1 MSRKILIKLV
11 IYLILIIV
19 AFVYLY
25 PLIYAFNA
33 SLKTNREFMVNPMG
47 FASSLQWSNYV
58 EAWQRADFS
67 MFFFNSLFYT
77 VINVAAVLIMSVF
90 VAFPLARGYLGK
102 LGKIVFWLFLI
113 SMFLPDG
120 TIPRFIGMLN
130 VGLYN
135 TRLGYILVGV
145 GARGLF
151 MLVFIDYIKGLP
163 RELDEAASIDGC
175 GYFRYMASVMFPLMK
190 PALASMAILQ
200 VNDSWNEYLNAV
212 IYLSNRRLFPITRG
226 LVVFTGAMNVEWP
239 LRIASLVIVAVPII
253 ILYVFLQKYIIES
266 QVNASIK
273 G

>member
-1 MSRKILIKLV
+1 MSRKLLTKIFLYLV
-11 IYLILIIV
+11 MVIV
-19 AFVYLY
+19 LVVFLY

-33 SLKTNREFMVNPMG
+33 SFKTNREFMIDPVG
-47 FASSLQWSNYV
+47 LATSFVWQNYI
-58 EAWQRADFS
+58 EAWQRSDFGT
-67 MFFFNSLFYT
+67 FFFNSLFYT
-77 VINVAAVLIMSVF
+77 IINVIAVLVMSVF

-102 LGKIVFWLFLI
+102 LGKVIFWLFLA

-135 TRLGYILVGV
+135 TRLGYILVGI

-151 MLVFIDYIKGLP
+151 MLVFIDFIKGLP

-175 GYFRYMASVMFPLMK
+175 GYFRYMWSIIFPLMK

-200 VNDSWNEYLNAV
+200 ANDAWNEYLNAV
-212 IYLSNRRLFPITRG
+212 IYLSDRRLFPITRG
-226 LVVFTGAMNVEWP
+226 LVVFTSAFNVEWP

-266 QVNASIK
+266 QVNTSIK